1 MEPAESTPNAEQRSP
16 TDGRVDAPDDG
27 GSEEQHDAPL
37 AHDGEPSTDGTS
49 PGEAPTG
56 EALLREP
63 PAPTPTVRP
72 FDFRRPSKLNRD
84 HIRNLEMVHE
94 TFAGQFATV
103 LSSSLRVVATMDVS
117 SINEVTYDEYV
128 HALPS
133 QTHMVFLS
141 LDPLPGLTTLQ
152 LPLDSALVLVDL
164 LLGGQ
169 GLTVPERPLTEIEAS
184 LVRKLLERGLEDLAY
199 AYEPVQQLEPSITG
213 HESNPQFAQTAAPSD
228 LVVVVRFLL
237 DLATSSET
245 EPAPITLCYP
255 LSSLQPILDAVA
267 GTPQH
272 GDSVGEVAHA
282 RRAMALRINEV
293 PVELCVRFRA
303 RPLSAEEILALSPG
317 DVLVLPH
324 AADAPLTASV
334 GEQPMFAV
342 QPARRGRKVAVQVT
356 ERLDID
362 RLDGF
367 ATTGGTSGRRPA
379 SGTETD
385 R

>member
-1 MEPAESTPNAEQRSP
+1 VIEPAETTPDTEERSP
-16 TDGRVDAPDDG
+16 TDESADTPVDAVHAVDPP
-27 GSEEQHDAPL
+27 EDAGVSR
-37 AHDGEPSTDGTS
+37 GEPEDAETS
-49 PGEAPTG
+49 AGEADIG
-56 EALLREP
+56 EP
-63 PAPTPTVRP
+63 PADTPSVRP

-94 TFAGQFATV
+94 TFARQFATV
-103 LSSSLRVVATMDVS
+103 LSSSLRVITTMAVTG
-117 SINEVTYDEYV
+117 IAELTYDEYV
-128 HALPS
+128 HELPT

-141 LDPLPGLTTLQ
+141 LDPLPGGLTTMQ
-152 LPLDSALVLVDL
+152 MPLDSALVLVDL

-169 GLTVPERPLTEIEAS
+169 GRGVRERPLTEIEAS

-199 AYEPVQQLEPSITG
+199 AYESVQQLTPSITG

-237 DLATSSET
+237 SLTTASET

-255 LSSLQPILDAVA
+255 LSSLQPLLDAVV
-267 GTPQH
+267 GTAQH
-272 GDSVGEVAHA
+272 GDSPREMAAA
-282 RRAMALRINEV
+282 RRTMAVRINEV

-303 RPLSAEEILALSPG
+303 SPLSAEEILALNPG
-317 DVLVLPH
+317 DVLLLPH

-334 GEQPMFAV
+334 GDVAMFAV
-342 QPARRGRKVAVQVT
+342 QPARRGRRGAVQVT

-367 ATTGGTSGRRPA
+367 AVTGGLSDRRPA
-379 SGTETD
+379 SGTETN